1 MQDILLL
8 GSKKTSTG
16 LWKRAAVQISGGEE
30 TWKPE
35 TWLLDETIPP
45 NMTYQPNAKQTEQ
58 ILKYSTMV
66 SVEQFYKIGGKR
78 LDITNVDQF
87 WEIHVH

>member
-1 MQDILLL
+1 
-8 GSKKTSTG
+8 
-16 LWKRAAVQISGGEE
+16 
-30 TWKPE
+30 
-35 TWLLDETIPP
+35 
-45 NMTYQPNAKQTEQ
+45 MTYQPNAKQTEQ